1 MKVYWERK
9 GKADVTGA
17 NQLAFDGIP
26 SLHIGEEIL
35 WCHQGKDK
43 RKKKDPQDTKSYVN
57 DHCYK
62 RKRTYTQVSKK
73 KNCPAAIHIQQLA
86 KFHNFKVHRDTP
98 FFRATAAKQLHQ
110 ALNEKKAGNAG
121 MKYLIT
127 LPDPSQHRN
136 HITGKVMQIVNE
148 HVTSTLR

>member
-43 RKKKDPQDTKSYVN
+43 RKKKDPQDTKSYV
-57 DHCYK
+57 
-62 RKRTYTQVSKK
+62 RIS
-73 KNCPAAIHIQQLA
+73 
-86 KFHNFKVHRDTP
+86 P
-98 FFRATAAKQLHQ
+98 FYGVFF
-110 ALNEKKAGNAG
+110 
-121 MKYLIT
+121 MK
-127 LPDPSQHRN
+127 
-136 HITGKVMQIVNE
+136 IV
-148 HVTSTLR
+148 